1 MYFLDP
7 QPQLGLFEFL
17 LRLRQPLLEGW
28 PDSQSVQLEA
38 PDPGAK

>member
-7 QPQLGLFEFL
+7 RPQMGLFEFL
-17 LRLRQPLLEGW
+17 LRLRQPLLEGC

-38 PDPGAK
+38 PDRGAK